1 MPAVRHSIH
10 LRKCYVAA
18 SPIFLF
24 MPTATLPPDHYA
36 APNRTATGRVWRWL
50 TALAIFGN
58 IFLNYYANTR
68 PFAGQTMAVVS
79 AKYPTLLTP
88 AGYAFSIWGLIFLA
102 LAVYAVWQLL
112 PAQQKLSLPDALAKP
127 LTLVSVATGAWVVL
141 FAYELILPS
150 VGVML
155 LILGGLIVTYGRA
168 RRRVFAEAAPALAGV
183 PFSLYLG
190 WISVAS
196 VINFTIGLRQLGWQT
211 AEGLSVTLT
220 LGLLVVIVGL
230 ALVISRVFRDM
241 VFPLVVAWALVAI
254 WMVRLREVPEL
265 GWAALIGAAVAALG
279 GIVLSRLGSRKTP
292 WQLRD
297 EAAAAAEAEIVA
309 RNASRVRE

>member
-1 MPAVRHSIH
+1 MPAYAPVPDRYAIPNYS
-10 LRKCYVAA
+10 VA
-18 SPIFLF
+18 
-24 MPTATLPPDHYA
+24 
-36 APNRTATGRVWRWL
+36 GRAWRWI

-58 IFLNYYANTR
+58 IYLNYYSNTH
-68 PFAGQTMAVVS
+68 PFHGQTMGQVS

-112 PAQQKLSLPDALAKP
+112 PAQRQMSLPDAVAKP
-127 LTLVSVATGAWVVL
+127 LTLASVATGGWVVL

-155 LILGGLIVTYGRA
+155 LILGCLAAAYGRA
-168 RRRVFAEAAPALAGV
+168 RRRIFVDAAPRWVGV

-196 VINFTIGLRQLGWQT
+196 VINLTIGIRELGWKT
-211 AEGLSVTLT
+211 AEGVSVVLT
-220 LGLLVVIVGL
+220 LGLLAVIVLL
-230 ALVISRVFRDM
+230 ALIMSRAFRDM

-254 WMVRLREVPEL
+254 WVVRLREVPEL
-265 GWAALIGAAVAALG
+265 GWAALAGAAVAAIG
-279 GIVLSRLGSRKTP
+279 GALLSRIGGRKKP
-292 WQLRD
+292 WELRD
-297 EAAAAAEAEIVA
+297 AAAAAAEAQIAA
-309 RNASRVRE
+309 RRSMSAGE

>member
-1 MPAVRHSIH
+1 MHTYR
-10 LRKCYVAA
+10 
-18 SPIFLF
+18 
-24 MPTATLPPDHYA
+24 LPPDHYA
-36 APNRTATGRVWRWL
+36 TPDRSAMGTIWRWL

-58 IFLNYYANTR
+58 IFLSYYANVH
-68 PFAGQTMAVVS
+68 PFAGQTMGVVS

-88 AGYAFSIWGLIFLA
+88 AAYAFSIWGLIFLA

-112 PAQQKLSLPDALAKP
+112 PAQRNLSLPDALARP
-127 LTLVSVATGAWVVL
+127 LTLACIATGAWVVL

-155 LILGGLIVTYGRA
+155 LILGSLVMAYGRA
-168 RRRVFAEAAPALAGV
+168 RRRIFAGAAPALAGV
-183 PFSLYLG
+183 PLSLYLG

-196 VINFTIGLRQLGWQT
+196 VINITIGIRQLGWQT

-220 LGLLVVIVGL
+220 LGLIFMVVALGL
-230 ALVISRVFRDM
+230 IMSRVFRDI

-265 GWAALIGAAVAALG
+265 GWAALVGAALVAIG
-279 GIVLSRLGSRKTP
+279 GFVLSRMGGRKSP

-297 EAAAAAEAEIVA
+297 EAAAAVEAEIAA
-309 RNASRVRE
+309 RNATRMVE

>member
-1 MPAVRHSIH
+1 MHS
-10 LRKCYVAA
+10 
-18 SPIFLF
+18 
-24 MPTATLPPDHYA
+24 ATVPPDHYA
-36 APNRTATGRVWRWL
+36 APNRTATGRAWRWL

-58 IFLNYYANTR
+58 IFLNYYANTH
-68 PFAGQTMAVVS
+68 PFAGQTMGVVS

-102 LAVYAVWQLL
+102 LMVYAVWQLL

-155 LILGGLIVTYGRA
+155 FILGGLIVAYGRA

-196 VINFTIGLRQLGWQT
+196 AINITIGLRQLGWQT

-220 LGLLVVIVGL
+220 LALLAAIVAL
-230 ALVISRVFRDM
+230 ALLMSRVFRDM

-254 WMVRLREVPEL
+254 WVVRLREVPEL
-265 GWAALIGAAVAALG
+265 GWAALIGAAIAAIG
-279 GIVLSRLGSRKTP
+279 GMIVSRLGGRKAP

-297 EAAAAAEAEIVA
+297 EAAAAVEAEIAA
-309 RNASRVRE
+309 RNADRVGE

>member
-1 MPAVRHSIH
+1 MQ
-10 LRKCYVAA
+10 L
-18 SPIFLF
+18 
-24 MPTATLPPDHYA
+24 TATAPPDHYA
-36 APNRTATGRVWRWL
+36 PSNRSAAGRAWRWL

-58 IFLNYYANTR
+58 IFLNYYANTY
-68 PFAGQTMAVVS
+68 PFAGQTNAAVS

-112 PAQQKLSLPDALAKP
+112 PGQRNLSLPDALAKP
-127 LTLVSVATGAWVVL
+127 LTLASVATGAWVVL

-155 LILGGLIVTYGRA
+155 LILGSLIVVYGRA
-168 RRRVFAEAAPALAGV
+168 RRRIFAEAAPALVGL

-196 VINFTIGLRQLGWQT
+196 VINITIGLRNAGWQPVE
-211 AEGLSVTLT
+211 AASVTLT
-220 LGLLVVIVGL
+220 LGLIIVVVALGL
-230 ALVISRVFRDM
+230 IMSRAFRDM
-241 VFPLVVAWALVAI
+241 VFPLVIAWALVAV
-254 WMVRLREVPEL
+254 WVVRLREVPEL
-265 GWAALIGAAVAALG
+265 GWAALIGAAVVAIA
-279 GIVLSRLGSRKTP
+279 GIVLSRLGGRKTP

-297 EAAAAAEAEIVA
+297 EAAAAAEAEIAA
-309 RNASRVRE
+309 RNATRTVE